1 MSFTI
6 SAGNAK
12 RLSGRTPEKWFSRL
26 TLSALQSH
34 RRGFTGFLTPV
45 LGFTPPD
52 KAIST
57 VVDANVPERMKKL
70 KPVVEDLVQEITVV
84 ASLELEE
91 GNRKRM
97 A

>member
-45 LGFTPPD
+45 LGFTPPS
-52 KAIST
+52 AQSH
-57 VVDANVPERMKKL
+57 L
-70 KPVVEDLVQEITVV
+70 HS
-84 ASLELEE
+84 SLQRQ
-91 GNRKRM
+91 GHQYCS
-97 A
+97 